1 MYRRLAAVAA
11 ASAPAYFCLAPRL
24 RVAFADTETP
34 NLPKASTA
42 KIVIEDDNEAEDDA
56 EWMAEKE
63 KCSFCKSFLHSP
75 CKIQFRQWMKCIDKS
90 KELEVDMVAACA
102 DYSTL
107 LFACTADNQEY
118 FESLIP
124 ADGNDE
130 DEENSDDESVLDAI
144 ETSDVENVTGNTEVL
159 EALVEDACSDDTNL
173 QTSVEGANTQI
184 S

>member
-1 MYRRLAAVAA
+1 MYRRFAAVAA
-11 ASAPAYFCLAPRL
+11 ASAPAYFCLASPF
-24 RVAFADTETP
+24 RVAFADTETLV
-34 NLPKASTA
+34 LPKANTS

-124 ADGNDE
+124 ADGDAE

-144 ETSDVENVTGNTEVL
+144 ETSDVENITGKTEVL
-159 EALVEDACSDDTNL
+159 EAFVEDTNSDDNH
-173 QTSVEGANTQI
+173 SRKSEEGANIQI